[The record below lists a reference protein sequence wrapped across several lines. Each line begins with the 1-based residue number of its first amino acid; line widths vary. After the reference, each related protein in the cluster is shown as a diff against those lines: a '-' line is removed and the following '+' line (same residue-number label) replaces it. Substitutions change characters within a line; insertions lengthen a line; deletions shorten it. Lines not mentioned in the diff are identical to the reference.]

1 MPLPTVSQMVGRG
14 WGREGENRTPSATPV
29 PTPVSTNSFM
39 DALQKIIIHTNER
52 APNRHGDGYNPLLPP
67 VKCTSKVNKEPPC
80 CLLKGC
86 ALMCITV
93 LRLTSSIALSIY
105 SWDKQ
110 V

>member
-1 MPLPTVSQMVGRG
+1 MANRQSDGWKGVGEGRG
-14 WGREGENRTPSATPV
+14 EPCPPATPV

-39 DALQKIIIHTNER
+39 DALQKLIIHTNER